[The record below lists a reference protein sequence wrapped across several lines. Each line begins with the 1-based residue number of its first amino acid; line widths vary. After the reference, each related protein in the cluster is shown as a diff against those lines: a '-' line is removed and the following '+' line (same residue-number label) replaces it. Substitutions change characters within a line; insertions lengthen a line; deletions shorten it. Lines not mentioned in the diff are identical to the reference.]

1 MIVLISTTQTMLSF
15 LRTIKFNVVMS
26 LNLIDEPKIKHL
38 KKLYISFTLIYIAIN
53 LEAQNFVQP
62 LT

>member
-1 MIVLISTTQTMLSF
+1 MIVLISATQTMLSF

-38 KKLYISFTLIYIAIN
+38 GNFTYVL
-53 LEAQNFVQP
+53 P
-62 LT
+62 